1 MESITE
7 LIEWFEARQSKIK
20 ELENSM
26 ETIELSGIISY
37 EIMVELENSTHESLS
52 LDKDI
57 LLKAIAQQINKINSE
72 VSLKTPL
79 LSKITALIESES

>member
-1 MESITE
+1 MKSITE

-57 LLKAIAQQINKINSE
+57 LLKAIVQQINKINSE
-72 VSLKTPL
+72 VGLKTPL